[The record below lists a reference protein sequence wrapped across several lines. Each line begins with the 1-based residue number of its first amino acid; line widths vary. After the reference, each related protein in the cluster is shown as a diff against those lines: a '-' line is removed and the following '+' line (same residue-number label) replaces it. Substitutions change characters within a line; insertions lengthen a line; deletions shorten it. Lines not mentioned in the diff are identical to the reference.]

1 MRTPCEPRGGTTLC
15 APCRQN
21 EIGHHAGQLR
31 LLDLREHFGR
41 QTWGGVRTCFGP
53 RLVVLRGDGCVLRR
67 SGVEIG
73 PGGHPTC
80 HTLLKHKPEADGPAG
95 LREHPTARAS
105 DTRAKPLVGGRIG
118 TALARRWAPAAPYE
132 SGLRVARRFF
142 SCRAPKR
149 ARLRSMLR
157 GCALRPCLSCR

>member
-1 MRTPCEPRGGTTLC
+1 MRTPREPRGGATLR

-41 QTWGGVRTCFGP
+41 GTCGGVRTCFGP
-53 RLVVLRGDGCVLRR
+53 RPVVLRGDGCCLRR
-67 SGVEIG
+67 SGVEVG

-80 HTLLKHKPEADGPAG
+80 HTLLKYKPEAGGPAC
-95 LREHPTARAS
+95 LREHPTARAG
-105 DTRAKPLVGGRIG
+105 DTRAKPLVGGRIAA
-118 TALARRWAPAAPYE
+118 ALARQWAPAAPYG

-142 SCRAPKR
+142 SCRARKR

-157 GCALRPCLSCR
+157 GCALMPYSTCR